1 MPPWAG
7 PALCCARAAAA
18 PAAPAPQAESE
29 SVTVSKE
36 SVASGR
42 SHGGISESTMIWT
55 TRSRSV
61 PALVGHLEPLS
72 EQRIMDPAGQPQ
84 ADSEWSVCL
93 PQPVTRTA
101 HWHHGIQ

>member
-55 TRSRSV
+55 TRNRPV
-61 PALVGHLEPLS
+61 PALVGHLGPLS
-72 EQRIMDPAGQPQ
+72 EQRIMDRASGQCSCRGGQ
-84 ADSEWSVCL
+84 
-93 PQPVTRTA
+93 
-101 HWHHGIQ
+101 